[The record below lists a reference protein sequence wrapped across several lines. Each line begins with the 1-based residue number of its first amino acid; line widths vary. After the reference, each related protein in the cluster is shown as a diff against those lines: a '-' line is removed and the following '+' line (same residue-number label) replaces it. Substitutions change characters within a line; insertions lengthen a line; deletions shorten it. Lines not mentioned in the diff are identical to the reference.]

1 LKATGITLKRR
12 EGAHETMIHGEAFA
26 LMKYQNKVTGRV
38 EWLWNSR
45 DGVTPFVIDD
55 PLVPPGE
62 VQRFEQRRA
71 KGKVDEAREPDPRH
85 MAHADWHEDAFLPN
99 FVPTDGTRIF
109 MSWADAPESHKAR
122 VREAYVAYI
131 ESVRAGGGVSDEH
144 CDGLLAGEPY
154 SMKPTDPCVVV
165 VTEELV
171 EHFHKLAST
180 NPFVPPSQAAAVE
193 RPKLITPADSAFGDF
208 TKPLKL

>member
-1 LKATGITLKRR
+1 MKATGITLKRR
-12 EGAHETMIHGEAFA
+12 EGAPFTIIHGEAFA

-71 KGKVDEAREPDPRH
+71 KGKVDEAHEPDPRA

-99 FVPTDGTRIF
+99 YVPTDGTRMF
-109 MSWADAPESHKAR
+109 VSWADAPPAYKAAVAER
-122 VREAYVAYI
+122 WREHVEAT
-131 ESVRAGGGVSDEH
+131 RAEYPEGADEA
-144 CDGLLAGEPY
+144 LAGEPY
-154 SMKPTDPCVVV
+154 GMKPTDPCVVV

-171 EHFHKLAST
+171 AHFHKLAST
-180 NPFVPPSQAAAVE
+180 NPFVPPAQAAGSVE
-193 RPKLITPADSAFGDF
+193 RPKLITPADAAFGDF
-208 TKPLKL
+208 AAPLKL